1 MLVMVLYFEAN
12 LASLDVLAN
21 HALVLCIIE
30 NSSLA
35 ANTLELTVI
44 LLLQLMHLLTH
55 QGV

>member
-21 HALVLCIIE
+21 HALVLSVIE

-35 ANTLELTVI
+35 ANTLKLTVI
-44 LLLQLMHLLTH
+44 LLLQFMNLLTH